1 MELLAS
7 NTISSCVHVSLNRNH
22 HEQRPSIK
30 MIIIL
35 EKHKITEDVKHKLI
49 RKGLTL
55 TGMSDKDM
63 IFIKLKRHFLS

>member
-1 MELLAS
+1 M
-7 NTISSCVHVSLNRNH
+7 NH

>member
-1 MELLAS
+1 
-7 NTISSCVHVSLNRNH
+7 
-22 HEQRPSIK
+22 

-35 EKHKITEDVKHKLI
+35 EKHKITEDVERKLI

-63 IFIKLKRHFLS
+63 IFVKLKRHFLS